1 MFDGEY
7 LAEVAG
13 WDGESCFITASG
25 LLDWL
30 SINEGNWSIPP
41 ELSGLP
47 LASLQ
52 LLNVLFRCVEGF
64 GVCKYQSGDFFFL
77 SGLDLKDGLFQ
88 GTGSSRSVRSSHLS
102 LLLL

>member
-25 LLDWL
+25 LLDCL

-64 GVCKYQSGDFFFL
+64 GVCKYQSGDFFF
-77 SGLDLKDGLFQ
+77 
-88 GTGSSRSVRSSHLS
+88 
-102 LLLL
+102 